1 MFELQSSREFSP
13 LDEMLPP
20 FYFAYLLCFPVTR
33 GSEGTIRSF
42 LQSSLSALVVER
54 PYLTG
59 NIRQD
64 DSGKARPG
72 HLILDIPE
80 PFEDTKI
87 VFSDLTHP
95 TGGWQETYQQL
106 QAAGMPLNKLDSR
119 KLAPLTAGIGETRKV
134 FSVQANFIE
143 GGLLL
148 ATCFHHNFVDAYGA
162 SRIIARLS
170 EHCNGSAA
178 VPRTYD
184 RSTNDGMP
192 DVFNVEAIK
201 KSYDYDK
208 LKHDPELWRLN
219 ALDWKKKPKD
229 YIPFEWPTFLPSLLP
244 LRDPP
249 VTSTMFSFTSQALAD
264 LKKLAKPSDGDAW
277 VSTNDALVAFLW
289 RHVMRA
295 RFPWS
300 VSGVQSGKK
309 DESIVVV
316 ALDGRKDLSL
326 PPSYIGNCLFHCFTD
341 LPISYIGGR
350 DTALG
355 GIALSIRKTVNNS
368 RKKKVLTDAVALAAT
383 IPNCQTIRYGA
394 DNLGNDLYTTS
405 WIDLPFYRLNWGM
418 LGRTDFF
425 RIPDRQFESLCCILP
440 PRHGEGV
447 VDVIMSMEDEHGV
460 RLRKDKEFTRFAR
473 LVPSLE

>member
-1 MFELQSSREFSP
+1 MYELQSFREFSP

-20 FYFAYLLCFPVTR
+20 FYFAYLLCFPISTD
-33 GSEGTIRSF
+33 SKETIRNL
-42 LQSSLSALVVER
+42 LQSSVSALVAER

-59 NIRQD
+59 TARRDN
-64 DSGKARPG
+64 SGKTRPG

-80 PFEDTKI
+80 PLEDMRI
-87 VFSDLTHP
+87 VFNDLTHP
-95 TGGWQETYQQL
+95 ASGWKERYDQL
-106 QAAGMPLNKLDSR
+106 QAAGMPPNKLDAHV
-119 KLAPLTAGIGETRKV
+119 LAPLTAGIGETRNV

-170 EHCNGSAA
+170 EHCNGSATEPEA
-178 VPRTYD
+178 YSVGV
-184 RSTNDGMP
+184 NDGMP
-192 DVFNVEAIK
+192 GIFDVGAIK
-201 KSYDYDK
+201 ASYDYEK
-208 LKHDPELWRLN
+208 LKHKPELWRLN
-219 ALDWKKKPKD
+219 ALDWRKKPKD
-229 YIPFEWPTFLPSLLP
+229 YVPFEWPIFLPSLLP

-249 VTSTMFSFTSQALAD
+249 INSTMFSFTSQALAD
-264 LKKLAKPSDGDAW
+264 LKKLAKPDDGAAW

-300 VSGVQSGKK
+300 MEGAQNGNK
-309 DESIVVV
+309 DESNVIV

-341 LPISYIGGR
+341 LPISYIGGK

-355 GIALSIRKTVNNS
+355 AIALSIRKTINKS
-368 RKKKVLTDAVALAAT
+368 REKKLLIDVVALAAT
-383 IPNCQTIRYGA
+383 IPNCQTIRYGG
-394 DNLGNDLYTTS
+394 DNLGKDVYTTS
-405 WIDLPFYRLNWGM
+405 WTDLPFYRLNWGP
-418 LGRTDFF
+418 LGKTDFF

-440 PRHGEGV
+440 PRHGDGV
-447 VDVIMSMEDEHGV
+447 VDVIISMEDEHGV
-460 RLRKDKEFTRFAR
+460 RLRKDRDFAQFAK
-473 LVPSLE
+473 LVSPVE